1 MAYTPKN
8 SKERKLHRLKIA
20 RGHLEK
26 VIKMVEDREYCI
38 DILHQSQAV
47 QAALKETDNL
57 ILENHLNT
65 CVADSI
71 TKGRK
76 KEAISEIMQ
85 VFRKNP

>member
-1 MAYTPKN
+1 MYRPKDTR
-8 SKERKLHRLKIA
+8 ERTIHRLKIA
-20 RGHLEK
+20 RGHLDK
-26 VIKMVEDREYCI
+26 VIKMIEDNQYCI

-47 QAALKETDNL
+47 QAAIKETDNV

-71 TKGRK
+71 SKGRK

-85 VFRKNP
+85 VFKKNP